1 MRALISRFA
10 ASGVLMIWGVIL
22 VYFKLSG
29 RVASYLHPSFHLFIL
44 ISGIILILLSAAL
57 LLTLPEASPADGYS
71 SRGFCSGGALSFL
84 VLTIP
89 LLAST
94 GISQSRFGVTALMN
108 RGLVDNISG
117 LPGFTPPVDPAL
129 PRQDGSVGE
138 GTLMDPS
145 AYLKKNAEGFIKAE
159 TVDLLY
165 AATDA
170 PMRSDF
176 ENKDVEIIGQF
187 MPARTRNPAGNR
199 FNLVRLFVMCCA
211 ADARPVALTVQTATP
226 IDFPEMTWV
235 KVVGKATFPVEG
247 GRHTPF
253 VMAQSVKETE
263 PPRESFIY

>member
-1 MRALISRFA
+1 MKAIISRFA

-22 VYFKLSG
+22 LYFKFSG
-29 RVASYLHPSFHLFIL
+29 RVVSYLHPSFHAFIL
-44 ISGIILILLSAAL
+44 ISGIVLVLLSAGL
-57 LLTLPEASPADGYS
+57 LLTMPETTPSAGFGV
-71 SRGFCSGGALSFL
+71 RGFFSGGAFSFL
-84 VLTIP
+84 VLIIP

-94 GISQSRFGVTALMN
+94 GISQSRFGATALMN
-108 RGLVDNISG
+108 RGFVENISE

-145 AYLKKNAEGFIKAE
+145 AYLKKNAQGFIKAE

-187 MPARTRNPAGNR
+187 MSARTRNPAGNR

-211 ADARPVALTVQTATP
+211 ADARPLVLTVQTSEP
-226 IDFPEMTWV
+226 MDFPEMTWV
-235 KVVGKATFPVEG
+235 KVLGKATFPVEG
-247 GRHTPF
+247 GRHIP
-253 VMAQSVKETE
+253 VLIAQSVKETQ
-263 PPRESFIY
+263 PPKESFIY